1 MKKIAIM
8 LLAALMLFAFV
19 ACDPD
24 AEETKL
30 STVATPMTGELTEVP
45 DGVDLTISDIQEG
58 VKIAE
63 DGKVTGTIKY
73 YDKAEFNSALGFDAD
88 SHYFFAVEF
97 EVEEGQTIY
106 VDGEKNAKST
116 ETEWI
121 LDVSSKTDET
131 FVVKVGEANEDFDA
145 GFKAAEAL
153 ITLDFSNATFAPKAE
168 N

>member
-30 STVATPMTGELTEVP
+30 STVATPLTGTLTAEA
-45 DGVDLTISDIQEG
+45 DDVDLDISDIQEG
-58 VKIAE
+58 IKIAE

-73 YDKAEFNSALGFDAD
+73 YTGDLNTDLGFDAA

-97 EVEEGQTIY
+97 DVEKDKTIY
-106 VDGEKNAKST
+106 VKGDKEQKST
-116 ETEWI
+116 ETKWI
-121 LDVSSKTDET
+121 LDVSGKTDET
-131 FVVKVGEANEDFDA
+131 FVVKVGEANEDFAA
-145 GFKAAEAL
+145 GFEAAEAL
-153 ITLDFSNATFAPKAE
+153 ITLDFSGATFAPEA
-168 N
+168 

>member
-30 STVATPMTGELTEVP
+30 STVATPMTGELTEDP
-45 DGVDLTISDIQEG
+45 DGVDLTISDIQSD

-73 YDKAEFNSALGFDAD
+73 YDNAAFNTALGFNAA
-88 SHYFFAVEF
+88 SRYFFAVEF

-106 VDGEKNAKST
+106 VSGDEDAENT
-116 ETEWI
+116 QTEWI
-121 LDVSSKTDET
+121 LDVSNKTEET
-131 FVVKVGEANEDFDA
+131 FVVKTGTSKDTATE
-145 GFKAAEAL
+145 L
-153 ITLDFSNATFAPKAE
+153 ITLDFSGATFEDA